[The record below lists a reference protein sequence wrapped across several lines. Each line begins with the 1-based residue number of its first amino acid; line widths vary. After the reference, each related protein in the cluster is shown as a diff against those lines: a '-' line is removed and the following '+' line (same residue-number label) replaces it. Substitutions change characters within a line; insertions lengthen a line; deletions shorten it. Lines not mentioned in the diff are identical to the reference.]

1 MAVFFVFFLSV
12 TSLLADCSE
21 ISQLLA
27 HQASRLQPPGPLGVF
42 RGRNDT
48 PRGKLPR

>member
-1 MAVFFVFFLSV
+1 MAVFFFFLSF

-27 HQASRLQPPGPLGVF
+27 HQAGSLQPPGLLGVF
-42 RGRNDT
+42 RRRNDA